1 MNRIFS
7 KKAYKHTESETESY
21 DEWKAKQ
28 AYKKYKATRVDKS
41 HLEKYPQ
48 SVEPSDYY
56 NYLLSKVT
64 W

>member
-41 HLEKYPQ
+41 HLEKYPRRQ
-48 SVEPSDYY
+48 IAS
-56 NYLLSKVT
+56 
-64 W
+64 